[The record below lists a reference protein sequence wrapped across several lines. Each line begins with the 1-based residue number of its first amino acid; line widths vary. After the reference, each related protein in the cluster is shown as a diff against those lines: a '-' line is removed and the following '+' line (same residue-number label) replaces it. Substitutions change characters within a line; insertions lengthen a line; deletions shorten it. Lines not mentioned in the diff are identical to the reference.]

1 MEKVKIILPANSPD
15 FECVIPVR
23 VGDINYGGHVGND
36 SMVSFLHEARVQFLA
51 SMGYTEF
58 DIEGIGL
65 IQADLMVRY
74 KNEAFLADNLS
85 CKVFFTNFSSRS
97 FDMLCQICTQ
107 RNGQNIIIA
116 EAKTGLVCYDYKTKS
131 IAHLPEKFKNRFS
144 KN

>member
-15 FECVIPVR
+15 FECIIPVR

-85 CKVFFTNFSSRS
+85 CKIFFTNFSSRS
-97 FDMLCQICTQ
+97 FDMLCQISTQ
-107 RNGQNIIIA
+107 RDGQIIIIA

-131 IAHLPEKFKNRFS
+131 IAHLPEKFKTRFS